1 MAKKTKKGK
10 KKAAKKLS
18 PEEEKQQM
26 FEVLMAKCSMSKDE
40 IEKLYEEFYAE
51 NPDGFISQEKYV
63 SSIKVHTYNQVQR
76 KLCPLIFIC
85 RTL

>member
-40 IEKLYEEFYAE
+40 IEKLYDEFYAE

-63 SSIKVHTYNQVQR
+63 SSIKV
-76 KLCPLIFIC
+76 CPSPY
-85 RTL
+85 

>member
-40 IEKLYEEFYAE
+40 IEKLYDDFYAE

-63 SSIKVHTYNQVQR
+63 STIKVSPPDFDPALLIIYN
-76 KLCPLIFIC
+76 LC
-85 RTL
+85 TL